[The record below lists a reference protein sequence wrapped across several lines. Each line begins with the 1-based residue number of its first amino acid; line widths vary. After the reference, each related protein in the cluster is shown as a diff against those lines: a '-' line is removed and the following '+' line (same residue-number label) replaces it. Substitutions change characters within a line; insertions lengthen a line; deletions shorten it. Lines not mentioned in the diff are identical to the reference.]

1 MTTSSHQFVKW
12 LVLVPLIAATMQ
24 AQTTVNDSRTSM
36 SRDAACPAA
45 DGPANDT
52 TYPIRKLAF
61 DANAAG
67 NAAEAR
73 RLMRCALRANPQD
86 VIALRQEVY
95 LDLNANDAAGAGEDI
110 DTLRTLGASSA
121 QFEAQQGYIDA
132 KAKQYD
138 AARTAFG
145 RAVEMA
151 DAAGD
156 TKMHE
161 QAMRAIRVLDGEY
174 PSHVFETSVDAQ
186 YLNRFDDGIVDASER
201 YFQRIGRESP
211 FQVYAG
217 ARLLRDTASEVGPLP
232 QIFSDNAFLVGPG
245 LAFRPHGAHYT
256 LSAEANAAYVFYGSK
271 ENTGALRSDLRA
283 VAGYYNTWRPND
295 GRVEFEAN
303 GSFGFY
309 SRYQHN
315 GIAYLQPRESFDLTP
330 DGPVRLR
337 PFLQE
342 SVALDTNRDFYNNTV
357 ELIPGLEI
365 SLIRL
370 PGVALRAEYV
380 RGYYLPVPVTS
391 FNPYGS
397 TYNDFR
403 IRLTF
408 QKNALIRTGA
418 E

>member
-1 MTTSSHQFVKW
+1 MNYGSHQTAMW
-12 LVLVPLIAATMQ
+12 LMLALPLAAAAQVPAAPADTRPAMS
-24 AQTTVNDSRTSM
+24 TDSS
-36 SRDAACPAA
+36 CPAA
-45 DGPANDT
+45 NGPEGDA

-73 RLMRCALRANPQD
+73 HLMRCALRANPRD
-86 VIALRQEVY
+86 AIALRQEVY
-95 LDLNANDAAGAGEDI
+95 LDLNAKDEAGAGEDI
-110 DTLRTLGASSA
+110 DALRAMGASSA

-132 KAKQYD
+132 KAKRYD

-151 DAAGD
+151 DATGD
-156 TKMHE
+156 TKMHA
-161 QAMRAIRVLDGEY
+161 QAMRAIQVLDGEY
-174 PSHVFETSVDAQ
+174 PSHVFETSIDAQ
-186 YLNRFDDGIVDASER
+186 YLSRFNDGIVDAAER
-201 YFQRIGRESP
+201 YFQRIGGESP

-217 ARLLRDTASEVGPLP
+217 ARLLRDTASGVGPLP

-245 LAFRPHGAHYT
+245 IAFRPHGAHYT

-271 ENTGALRSDLRA
+271 NNTGALRSDLRA
-283 VAGYYNTWRPND
+283 VAGYYNQWRPND
-295 GRVEFEAN
+295 GRVAFEAN

-315 GIAYLQPRESFDLTP
+315 GIAYLQPRESFDLLRG
-330 DGPVRLR
+330 DGLRVR
-337 PFLQE
+337 PFLQQ

-357 ELIPGLEI
+357 EVIPGIEI
-365 SLIRL
+365 GLARY
-370 PGVALRAEYV
+370 PGVALRGEYV
-380 RGYYLPVPVTS
+380 RGYYLPVPATS
-391 FNPYGS
+391 YNPYGT